1 MRVAF
6 VSILVF
12 IALGLAACI
21 AIGLVRR

>member
-12 IALGLAACI
+12 IAVGLAACI
-21 AIGLVRR
+21 AIGLVQR